1 MPGEF
6 GLDVMLELMVR
17 LVHVSAHAGYLPNVI
32 GSHAASKLNPHAQVL
47 RRAAERAPR
56 PRVAIRFRP
65 RSGIAWH
72 ASCVRKATLHIPESV
87 TPMKTADLMT
97 RNVAACQAH
106 DSLEQ
111 IARLMWDRDVGCVV
125 VTDNQ
130 QKPIG
135 MITDRDLAMAAY
147 TQGALLRDIRVE
159 TVMARNIWTCSVN
172 TSLKEVE
179 AKMRTAQ
186 VRRIPVVGFDG
197 ELVGIVT
204 LGDIARSAQSSPLHV
219 AELPGLARTLASV
232 TERRWGESAV
242 AH

>member
-56 PRVAIRFRP
+56 PRVGSGLGLAPALLGTHRASTRPLHVPERF
-65 RSGIAWH
+65 
-72 ASCVRKATLHIPESV
+72 

-111 IARLMWDRDVGCVV
+111 IARLMWDRD
-125 VTDNQ
+125 
-130 QKPIG
+130 
-135 MITDRDLAMAAY
+135 
-147 TQGALLRDIRVE
+147 
-159 TVMARNIWTCSVN
+159 
-172 TSLKEVE
+172 
-179 AKMRTAQ
+179 
-186 VRRIPVVGFDG
+186 
-197 ELVGIVT
+197 
-204 LGDIARSAQSSPLHV
+204 
-219 AELPGLARTLASV
+219 
-232 TERRWGESAV
+232 
-242 AH
+242 

>member
-1 MPGEF
+1 
-6 GLDVMLELMVR
+6 
-17 LVHVSAHAGYLPNVI
+17 
-32 GSHAASKLNPHAQVL
+32 
-47 RRAAERAPR
+47 
-56 PRVAIRFRP
+56 
-65 RSGIAWH
+65 
-72 ASCVRKATLHIPESV
+72 
-87 TPMKTADLMT
+87 MKTADLMT

-219 AELPGLARTLASV
+219 AELPGLARTLASI